1 MRAAALFARP
11 VPSFPGMS
19 RTMEQKR
26 FEVEITFRQTVRYTV
41 EAKDRKVA
49 EKLAVERWR
58 AGEEGAML
66 GNDFCEV
73 TAVAAAE
80 APNEERQCRDCDTA
94 FRYLR
99 DRELVIET
107 LDTDAFNPTVHD
119 AVSAEDV
126 AAHVGWKR
134 KDDTGTPDVARAA
147 RALDRLCTEHRVVCF
162 TRPRVRA
169 SERGEVRLY
178 CTPQHLE
185 RLSALVMEDALTVV

>member
-1 MRAAALFARP
+1 MHAGAPRNL
-11 VPSFPGMS
+11 PSERVS

-26 FEVEITFRQTVRYTV
+26 FEVEITFRQTVRYAV
-41 EAKDRKVA
+41 DAKDRKVA
-49 EKLAVERWR
+49 ERMAVDRWR
-58 AGEEGAML
+58 AGEEGGTL
-66 GNDFCEV
+66 GIDCAEV
-73 TAVAAAE
+73 IAVAAAE
-80 APNEERQCRDCDTA
+80 RATEDRQCRDCDAA

-99 DRELVIET
+99 DRELVIEM

-126 AAHVGWKR
+126 AVHVGWKR
-134 KDDTGTPDVARAA
+134 KDDPSLPDAARAA
-147 RALDRLCTEHRVVCF
+147 RALDRLCAEHRVVCF

-185 RLSALVMEDALTVV
+185 RLSAMLMDEPAAV

>member
-1 MRAAALFARP
+1 MRGRP
-11 VPSFPGMS
+11 APSLPKVS
-19 RTMEQKR
+19 RTMEQKH

-41 EAKDRKVA
+41 DAKDRKVA
-49 EKLAVERWR
+49 EKMAVERWH
-58 AGEEGAML
+58 AGEDGQML
-66 GNDFCEV
+66 GIDCCEV
-73 TAVAAAE
+73 IAVATAE
-80 APNEERQCRDCDTA
+80 IPTEDRQCRDCDGA

-99 DRELVIET
+99 DRELVIEM
-107 LDTDAFNPTVHD
+107 LDADAFNPTVHD

-134 KDDTGTPDVARAA
+134 KDDPALPDAARAA
-147 RALDRLCTEHRVVCF
+147 RALDRLCAEHRVVCF

-185 RLSALVMEDALTVV
+185 RLSSLLMDDPELAGQTAAA